1 MTDRLEYHTTNIII
15 LSYLFYSIFSK
26 LSFSLT
32 FYFTPLFFWA
42 IWIKYQTM
50 WVINVVIFFLKKP
63 TIFLNVFQHKLIIR
77 TLEL

>member
-32 FYFTPLFFWA
+32 FYFTPF
-42 IWIKYQTM
+42 WIKYQTM
-50 WVINVVIFFLKKP
+50 WVINVVIFFLNP
-63 TIFLNVFQHKLIIR
+63 TIFLNIFQHKLIIQEH
-77 TLEL
+77 LNYKNLW